1 MARTMISFPV
11 IVWHIY
17 FCFLLILLVTFD
29 VISEVSLGFITM
41 VLKYSSVLAFGFL
54 TIDLAFIMHPRF
66 LSLEFVSNI
75 YAFVMSMVGLEFRS
89 TFLKG
94 S

>member
-1 MARTMISFPV
+1 
-11 IVWHIY
+11 
-17 FCFLLILLVTFD
+17 
-29 VISEVSLGFITM
+29 M

-66 LSLEFVSNI
+66 FSLEFVSNI
-75 YAFVMSMVGLEFRS
+75 YAFVMSMVGLA
-89 TFLKG
+89 FLSASLNG

>member
-1 MARTMISFPV
+1 
-11 IVWHIY
+11 
-17 FCFLLILLVTFD
+17 
-29 VISEVSLGFITM
+29 M